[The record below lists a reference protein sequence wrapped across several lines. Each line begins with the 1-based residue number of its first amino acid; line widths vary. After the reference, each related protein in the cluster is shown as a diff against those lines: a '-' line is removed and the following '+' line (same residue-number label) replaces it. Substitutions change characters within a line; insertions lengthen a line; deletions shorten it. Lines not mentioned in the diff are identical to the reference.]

1 MSIRPAGLLLIPFAA
16 VCLVAAACSSD
27 LAGPDGE
34 RRASARRGT
43 AIPDSGVACSDSVV
57 AGYGNCCTG
66 GLDYT
71 TFEYD
76 PATGTEYVC
85 SDDPAA
91 ACKGLVASCDTTVA
105 SPPPP
110 PPPPPAPPAPP
121 TTSPTPVPTSPTPT
135 R

>member
-1 MSIRPAGLLLIPFAA
+1 MTIRPAGLLLIPLAA
-16 VCLVAAACSSD
+16 VCLVAAACSGD

-43 AIPDSGVACSDSVV
+43 ATPDSGAACSDSVV

-85 SDDPAA
+85 TEDRDTT
-91 ACKGLVASCDTTVA
+91 CTGLVATCDTTFA
-105 SPPPP
+105 PPPPP
-110 PPPPPAPPAPP
+110 PPPPPAPTTT

>member
-1 MSIRPAGLLLIPFAA
+1 MTIRPAGLLLIPFAA

-43 AIPDSGVACSDSVV
+43 ATPDSGAACSDSVV
-57 AGYGNCCTG
+57 AGYGTCCTG
-66 GLDYT
+66 GLEYT
-71 TFEYD
+71 EFEYD

-85 SDDPAA
+85 SDDPDA
-91 ACKGLVASCDTTVA
+91 ACKGLTATCDTTY
-105 SPPPP
+105 SPP
-110 PPPPPAPPAPP
+110 PPPPPAPPAPAP
-121 TTSPTPVPTSPTPT
+121 TSPTPVPTSPTPT